1 MVLSVSGMGDLSVIS
16 QHQSLMS
23 LRRPVRELWNCAR
36 KHITSIIM
44 VWLLSFMQNRREI
57 VTFSV
62 VRWQLYASSRC
73 LWCVIAF
80 ARSIQSEVAQKA
92 EQSTYAACLV
102 NLKQH
107 LTQFKEEANKE
118 LVEDQKQFTRQAVQ
132 VVFEPE
138 KTPREK
144 KKKHDLSEK
153 KKDTKRGRKPPP
165 SSGSEAGV
173 CWKRSTNVK

>member
-1 MVLSVSGMGDLSVIS
+1 M
-16 QHQSLMS
+16 
-23 LRRPVRELWNCAR
+23 
-36 KHITSIIM
+36 
-44 VWLLSFMQNRREI
+44 
-57 VTFSV
+57 
-62 VRWQLYASSRC
+62 
-73 LWCVIAF
+73 IAF

-92 EQSTYAACLV
+92 EQSAYAAWLV

-118 LVEDQKQFTRQAVQ
+118 LLEDQKQFTRQAVQ

-173 CWKRSTNVK
+173 C